1 VANNTIDI
9 AEGTPTKKLASQSFT
24 RGVDT
29 VHQEEVVIGDG
40 TTDGRIASVT
50 AANALKVDG
59 SAVTQPVSDG
69 GGALTVDALDL
80 DIRNLIPANDEVQAR
95 DKAQFDDV
103 APSLPAEDA
112 YADLR
117 LTANRGLHVN
127 LRAAAG
133 TEVGTAAAPVRVDPT
148 GTTTQPIS
156 AASLPLPAGAATAAL
171 QLPDSHNVTVDNAAG
186 AAAVFAQGQAAD
198 GVAVAGNPVR
208 IAGKDGG
215 GLTQDIATDAAG
227 ELQVDVLS
235 SALPSGAAT
244 AAAQLP
250 DSHNVTVDNAAGA
263 AAVNV
268 QDGGNSL
275 TVDGTVT
282 AAQATAASL
291 NAEVQGDA
299 AHDAVASGNPVQ
311 TGSVASLDEPTAVA
325 DGDAV
330 RFWTDQLGRQVVLQG
345 HSDPEPPV
353 TANGSAAGLSVIAA
367 PGASV
372 SLHIC
377 KGSLHNRGV
386 EQVVSLRDG
395 AAGTIRFTANLAA
408 DGGGSLFDF
417 GSRGWKLTANTAL
430 VADIAAASVD
440 VNVTE
445 YYIAP

>member
-40 TTDGRIASVT
+40 TTDGRIATVT

-80 DIRNLIPANDEVQAR
+80 DIRNLAPATDEV
-95 DKAQFDDV
+95 K
-103 APSLPAEDA
+103 
-112 YADLR
+112 
-117 LTANRGLHVN
+117 
-127 LRAAAG
+127 
-133 TEVGTAAAPVRVDPT
+133 
-148 GTTTQPIS
+148 
-156 AASLPLPAGAATAAL
+156 
-171 QLPDSHNVTVDNAAG
+171 VTG
-186 AAAVFAQGQAAD
+186 AAAD
-198 GVAVAGNPVR
+198 GAAVAGNPVL
-208 IAGKDGG
+208 IAGQDGT
-215 GLTQDIATDAAG
+215 LTQSIKTDAAG
-227 ELQVDVLS
+227 ELQVDVLTQPALS
-235 SALPSGAAT
+235 HATDSVRIGDGTDLALVSAAGALLVDGSAVTQPVSGTVTANQGTPAAT
-244 AAAQLP
+244 ANRWPVQITDGTDLAL
-250 DSHNVTVDNAAGA
+250 VTAAGA
-263 AAVNV
+263 LVVDGSAVTQPV
-268 QDGGNSL
+268 S
-275 TVDGTVT
+275 GTVT

-311 TGSVASLDEPTAVA
+311 VGSVASLDEPTAVA

-330 RFWTDQLGRQVVLQG
+330 RFWTDQFGRQVVLQG

-430 VADIAAASVD
+430 IADIAAASVD
-440 VNVTE
+440 VNITE